1 VEQGKLKIAAALEH
15 GPTLVNEFAEMRM
28 KMTAAGNEQY
38 EAWREGSHDDLVL
51 AVALAWWGMGKACWG
66 MGKAYPDRRK
76 KITYGT
82 SRALK

>member
-1 VEQGKLKIAAALEH
+1 MEQGKLKIAAALEH

-51 AVALAWWGMGKACWG
+51 AVALACWG